1 MTDRLLVLGAAAAL
15 GGLLLLAFGLYRRY
29 LAPIPE
35 RLEVAELDLE
45 LMAGCC
51 AFIVF
56 TTPACR
62 PCKAALRVV
71 GNAARRSDGATEVHT
86 VDAIERSDLAV
97 RYEVRMIPT
106 VFLITASGHV
116 VDRWKG
122 VPDQD
127 EVDAAVASI

>member
-1 MTDRLLVLGAAAAL
+1 MTDRLLVLGAAAAV
-15 GGLLLLAFGLYRRY
+15 GGLLLLAFGLYRRF
-29 LAPIPE
+29 LAPVPE

-71 GNAARRSDGATEVHT
+71 GNAARRSDGPTEVHT

>member
-1 MTDRLLVLGAAAAL
+1 MIDRVLILGAAAAL
-15 GGLLLLAFGLYRRY
+15 GALLLVAFAVYRRV
-29 LAPIPE
+29 LVPMPE

-71 GNAARRSDGATEVHT
+71 GNAARKSDGATEVHT
-86 VDAIERSDLAV
+86 VDAIERSDLAL

-116 VDRWKG
+116 VSRWKG
-122 VPDQD
+122 VPDQE
-127 EVDAAVASI
+127 EVDAAMASI

>member
-15 GGLLLLAFGLYRRY
+15 GGLLLLAFGLYRRF

-71 GNAARRSDGATEVHT
+71 ENAARKSDGATEVHT

-127 EVDAAVASI
+127 EVEAAVASI

>member
-1 MTDRLLVLGAAAAL
+1 MIDRLLVLVAAAAL
-15 GGLLLLAFGLYRRY
+15 GVALLLAFTIYRR
-29 LAPIPE
+29 LVGPMPE

-86 VDAIERSDLAV
+86 VDAIERSDLAL

-116 VDRWKG
+116 VSRWKG
-122 VPDQD
+122 VPDQE
-127 EVDAAVASI
+127 EVDVAVASI

>member
-1 MTDRLLVLGAAAAL
+1 MTDRLLVLGAAAAV
-15 GGLLLLAFGLYRRY
+15 GGLLLLVFGLYRRF
-29 LAPIPE
+29 LTPIPE
-35 RLEVAELDLE
+35 RLEVADLDLE

-86 VDAIERSDLAV
+86 VDAIERSDLAL

-122 VPDQD
+122 VPDQE

>member
-1 MTDRLLVLGAAAAL
+1 MTDRLLILGAAAAV
-15 GGLLLLAFGLYRRY
+15 GVLLLLAFTLYRRL
-29 LAPIPE
+29 LAPMPE

-86 VDAIERSDLAV
+86 VDAIERSDLAT

-106 VFLITASGHV
+106 IFLITASGHV
-116 VDRWKG
+116 VSRWKG
-122 VPDQD
+122 VPEQE

>member
-15 GGLLLLAFGLYRRY
+15 GGLLLLAFGLYRRF

>member
-1 MTDRLLVLGAAAAL
+1 MTDRLLVLGAAAAV
-15 GGLLLLAFGLYRRY
+15 GGLLLLGFGLYRRF
-29 LAPIPE
+29 LTPIPE

-122 VPDQD
+122 VPDQE

>member
-15 GGLLLLAFGLYRRY
+15 GALLLLAFGLYRRF

-35 RLEVAELDLE
+35 RLEIAELDLE

-71 GNAARRSDGATEVHT
+71 GNAADRSDGATEVHT

-116 VDRWKG
+116 VNRWKG
-122 VPDQD
+122 VPDQE
-127 EVDAAVASI
+127 EVDTAVASI

>member
-1 MTDRLLVLGAAAAL
+1 MIDRLLVLGAAAAV
-15 GGLLLLAFGLYRRY
+15 GAIVMLAFTIYRRRVGH
-29 LAPIPE
+29 LPE

-56 TTPACR
+56 TTPTCR
-62 PCKAALRVV
+62 PCKAALTVV
-71 GNAARRSDGATEVHT
+71 GNAADRSDGTTEVHT
-86 VDAIERSDLAV
+86 VDAIERSDLTS

-116 VDRWKG
+116 VGRWTG
-122 VPDQD
+122 VPEQE

>member
-1 MTDRLLVLGAAAAL
+1 MADRVLILGAAAAL
-15 GGLLLLAFGLYRRY
+15 GVLLLLVFVIYRRI
-29 LAPIPE
+29 ATPTPQ
-35 RLEVAELDLE
+35 RLDVAELDLE

-71 GNAARRSDGATEVHT
+71 GNAARQSDGATEVHT
-86 VDAIERSDLAV
+86 VNAIERSDLAL

-116 VDRWKG
+116 VNRWRG
-122 VPDQD
+122 VPEQD
-127 EVDAAVASI
+127 DVDAALASV

>member
-1 MTDRLLVLGAAAAL
+1 MIDRLLVLVAAAAL
-15 GGLLLLAFGLYRRY
+15 GVALLLAFTIYRR
-29 LAPIPE
+29 LVGPMPE

-86 VDAIERSDLAV
+86 VDAIERSDLAL

-116 VDRWKG
+116 VSRWKG
-122 VPDQD
+122 VPDQE